1 MFQIQ
6 QAMYNFKEK
15 KLHFN
20 ALRNPDAAVYDLELL
35 RQVRPWLP
43 QLRTYAR
50 DPKRYA
56 SDILYSLLD
65 LTTRE
70 SIRAFRRKK
79 LDELKAATEVPGT
92 ATGNTPSDEITAT
105 DGDTSTSDETAGIDA
120 GNTPSDETT
129 TTDSDTSASDETT
142 GTTDEN
148 TPESVKIEALE
159 QSLEEAEE
167 RAEEAEQRAE
177 EAEEA
182 QEEAE
187 TRAEEAEQ
195 ALDIEKKKSSPK
207 QLQQSPKARGV
218 PANRLGQPLRSASPN
233 SHTHLQRSCGHLE
246 TNEAARRKPG

>member
-1 MFQIQ
+1 LFQIQ

-79 LDELKAATEVPGT
+79 LDELGIHLQTKSPLQMVILQLLMRLPVSMPG
-92 ATGNTPSDEITAT
+92 I
-105 DGDTSTSDETAGIDA
+105 
-120 GNTPSDETT
+120 
-129 TTDSDTSASDETT
+129 
-142 GTTDEN
+142 
-148 TPESVKIEALE
+148 L
-159 QSLEEAEE
+159 
-167 RAEEAEQRAE
+167 
-177 EAEEA
+177 
-182 QEEAE
+182 
-187 TRAEEAEQ
+187 
-195 ALDIEKKKSSPK
+195 
-207 QLQQSPKARGV
+207 LQMKPPLQIV
-218 PANRLGQPLRSASPN
+218 ILQPLTRLSVPL
-233 SHTHLQRSCGHLE
+233 TKTLQ
-246 TNEAARRKPG
+246 NWRK

>member
-56 SDILYSLLD
+56 SEILYSLLD

-105 DGDTSTSDETAGIDA
+105 DGDTSTSDET
-120 GNTPSDETT
+120 
-129 TTDSDTSASDETT
+129 T

-187 TRAEEAEQ
+187 IRAEEAEQ
-195 ALDIEKKKSSPK
+195 ALDIEKKKE
-207 QLQQSPKARGV
+207 QPKAA
-218 PANRLGQPLRSASPN
+218 PAKSKSTRS
-233 SHTHLQRSCGHLE
+233 T
-246 TNEAARRKPG
+246 RKSTGTTSSIRKSK

>member
-1 MFQIQ
+1 
-6 QAMYNFKEK
+6 MYNFKEK

-70 SIRAFRRKK
+70 NIRAFRRHK
-79 LDELKAATEVPGT
+79 LDELKAASEVPST
-92 ATGNTPSDEITAT
+92 ENSPAGNIPSDEATTA
-105 DGDTSTSDETAGIDA
+105 DGDTSS
-120 GNTPSDETT
+120 
-129 TTDSDTSASDETT
+129 SDETT
-142 GTTDEN
+142 GSTDEK
-148 TPESVKIEALE
+148 TSESEKIEALE

-195 ALDIEKKKSSPK
+195 ALETEKKKE
-207 QLQQSPKARGV
+207 QPKAA
-218 PANRLGQPLRSASPN
+218 PAKSKSTRSIR
-233 SHTHLQRSCGHLE
+233 RSTG
-246 TNEAARRKPG
+246 TTSSTRKSK

>member
-56 SDILYSLLD
+56 SEILYSLLD

-92 ATGNTPSDEITAT
+92 ATGNTPSDE
-105 DGDTSTSDETAGIDA
+105 
-120 GNTPSDETT
+120 TT
-129 TTDSDTSASDETT
+129 TTDSNTSASDETI

-148 TPESVKIEALE
+148 TPELAKIEALE

-195 ALDIEKKKSSPK
+195 ALDTEKKKE
-207 QLQQSPKARGV
+207 QPKAA
-218 PANRLGQPLRSASPN
+218 PAKSKSTRS
-233 SHTHLQRSCGHLE
+233 T
-246 TNEAARRKPG
+246 RKSTGTTSSIRKSK

>member
-56 SDILYSLLD
+56 SEILYSLLD

-105 DGDTSTSDETAGIDA
+105 DGDTSTSDETAG
-120 GNTPSDETT
+120 
-129 TTDSDTSASDETT
+129 
-142 GTTDEN
+142 TTDEN

-187 TRAEEAEQ
+187 IRAEEAEQ
-195 ALDIEKKKSSPK
+195 ALDIEKKKE
-207 QLQQSPKARGV
+207 QPKAA
-218 PANRLGQPLRSASPN
+218 PAKSKSTRS
-233 SHTHLQRSCGHLE
+233 T
-246 TNEAARRKPG
+246 RKSTGTTSSIRKSK

>member
-79 LDELKAATEVPGT
+79 LDELKAATEVT
-92 ATGNTPSDEITAT
+92 DTTTEDTPSDETTAT
-105 DGDTSTSDETAGIDA
+105 DGDTSTSDETAGTDT
-120 GNTPSDETT
+120 GNTSSDETT
-129 TTDSDTSASDETT
+129 TTDSDTSVSDETIS
-142 GTTDEN
+142 TTDEN

-159 QSLEEAEE
+159 Q
-167 RAEEAEQRAE
+167 
-177 EAEEA
+177 
-182 QEEAE
+182 
-187 TRAEEAEQ
+187 
-195 ALDIEKKKSSPK
+195 ALDTEKKKE
-207 QLQQSPKARGV
+207 QPKAA
-218 PANRLGQPLRSASPN
+218 PTKSKSTRS
-233 SHTHLQRSCGHLE
+233 T
-246 TNEAARRKPG
+246 RKSTGTTSSIRKSK

>member
-1 MFQIQ
+1 MFQIL

-43 QLRTYAR
+43 KLRTYAR

-56 SDILYSLLD
+56 SEILYSLLD
-65 LTTRE
+65 FTTRE
-70 SIRAFRRKK
+70 NIRAFRRKK
-79 LDELKAATEVPGT
+79 SDELKAATEVPGT
-92 ATGNTPSDEITAT
+92 TTEDTPSDETTAT
-105 DGDTSTSDETAGIDA
+105 DGDTSTSDETADTDA
-120 GNTPSDETT
+120 GNTSSDETT
-129 TTDSDTSASDETT
+129 TTDSDTSVSDETI
-142 GTTDEN
+142 GTTDES

-159 QSLEEAEE
+159 QSLEEAEA

-195 ALDIEKKKSSPK
+195 ALDAEKKKE
-207 QLQQSPKARGV
+207 QPKAA
-218 PANRLGQPLRSASPN
+218 PEKSKSTRS
-233 SHTHLQRSCGHLE
+233 TR
-246 TNEAARRKPG
+246 T

>member
-92 ATGNTPSDEITAT
+92 ATGNTPSDE
-105 DGDTSTSDETAGIDA
+105 
-120 GNTPSDETT
+120 TT
-129 TTDSDTSASDETT
+129 TTDSNTSASDETI

-148 TPESVKIEALE
+148 TPELAKIEALE

-195 ALDIEKKKSSPK
+195 ALDIEKKKE
-207 QLQQSPKARGV
+207 QPKAA
-218 PANRLGQPLRSASPN
+218 PAKSKSTRS
-233 SHTHLQRSCGHLE
+233 T
-246 TNEAARRKPG
+246 RKSTGTTSSIRKSK

>member
-43 QLRTYAR
+43 QLRTYTR

-56 SDILYSLLD
+56 SEILYSLLD

-92 ATGNTPSDEITAT
+92 ATPSDEITAT

-129 TTDSDTSASDETT
+129 TTDSDTSASDETI

-148 TPESVKIEALE
+148 TPELAKIEALE

-195 ALDIEKKKSSPK
+195 ALDTEKKKE
-207 QLQQSPKARGV
+207 QPKAA
-218 PANRLGQPLRSASPN
+218 PAKSKSTRS
-233 SHTHLQRSCGHLE
+233 T
-246 TNEAARRKPG
+246 RKSTGTTSSIRKSK